1 MPPKAKFTKE
11 EIVKAA
17 LGVARRSGIDAV
29 TAREIGAALGVS
41 TRPIFTYYNTMDE
54 MKSDVAAAAKELY
67 ASYIQRGLS
76 MPVPF
81 LGAGIQ
87 FIQFAKDE
95 PELYKLLFLT
105 GLGADGATHANEALR
120 SMQELSRESLMR
132 IYHMDAQTADSY
144 CRDMWLVGNS
154 ICVLT
159 VTGGK
164 VISDEEIPRILSNFS
179 LSLCKA
185 YKEIPGFMTGD
196 YDKNEQFKLI
206 IKEQDK

>member
-11 EIVKAA
+11 EIISAA

-54 MKSDVAAAAKELY
+54 MKSDVTAAAKELY

-120 SMQELSRESLMR
+120 SMQELSFSWYMR
-132 IYHMDAQTADSY
+132 PS
-144 CRDMWLVGNS
+144 
-154 ICVLT
+154 
-159 VTGGK
+159 
-164 VISDEEIPRILSNFS
+164 
-179 LSLCKA
+179 
-185 YKEIPGFMTGD
+185 
-196 YDKNEQFKLI
+196 
-206 IKEQDK
+206 